1 VKRLGPILL
10 WSAISAAFIGPGTV
24 TTAAVAGASHG
35 FDLLWALLFSTLAC
49 LVLQEASARM
59 TCASGLSLGQAIA
72 ERFGR
77 AASWTVVGSVVLGCA
92 AYEAGNVLGAVA
104 GAGLRL
110 PISPAWLTAGV
121 GAVALAILLTG
132 RPDRVARLMGV
143 AVALMGLAFLACAV
157 RIGPTAGE
165 LLGGAFVPSMPAGSG
180 ALVLGLVGTTVVPYN
195 LFLGSGL
202 ARGQRLADIRVGL
215 GVAVPL
221 GGLIS
226 AAILIAGTTV
236 EGEFGYRALSD
247 ALVEQLGG
255 WSGLLFAFGLLV
267 AGLSSAVTAPLAAAL
282 GLRSLVGRPGKGDG
296 RKRAWTYRIGLF
308 GVLAVGVGF
317 GLAGVKPVP
326 AIILAQAL
334 NGVVL
339 PLVAIFLLLATND
352 RDLLGAE
359 AINGPLA
366 NGALG
371 VSCLVALLLGV
382 SGVLRAGSAVIGI
395 DPPSQL
401 WIAIVAGIAAVALA
415 VPVLLRIRR
424 LRAPLLQE
432 PGE

>member
-1 VKRLGPILL
+1 MKRLGPILL

-24 TTAAVAGASHG
+24 TTAAVAGANHG
-35 FDLLWALLFSTLAC
+35 FDLLWALVFSTLAC
-49 LVLQEASARM
+49 LALQEAAARM
-59 TCASGLSLGQAIA
+59 TCASGLALGEAIA
-72 ERFGR
+72 VRFGR

-104 GAGLRL
+104 GVGLQL
-110 PISPAWLTAGV
+110 PISPVWLTAGI
-121 GAVALAILLTG
+121 GAVAFAILLSG

-157 RIGPTAGE
+157 RVAPPAGE
-165 LLGGAFVPSMPAGSG
+165 LFGGAFVPSMPPESG

-195 LFLGSGL
+195 LFLGSAL
-202 ARGQRLADIRVGL
+202 ARGQRLADIRIGL

-226 AAILIAGTTV
+226 AAILVAGTTV
-236 EGEFGYRALSD
+236 EGEFGYAALSD
-247 ALVEQLGG
+247 ALVGNLGR
-255 WSGLLFAFGLLV
+255 WSGLLFALGLLT

-282 GLRSLVGRPGKGDG
+282 SLQSLVSKRGERDE
-296 RKRAWTYRIGLF
+296 RRRAWTYRLALI
-308 GVLAVGVGF
+308 GVLLVGVGF

-339 PLVAIFLLLATND
+339 PLVAIFLLMATND
-352 RDLLGAE
+352 RQLLGGS

-366 NGALG
+366 NAAIGI
-371 VSCLVALLLGV
+371 SCLVALLLGV
-382 SGVLRAGSAVIGI
+382 SGVLRAASSVIGVE
-395 DPPSQL
+395 PPGQA
-401 WIAIVAGIAAVALA
+401 WIVVVAAVVAVVLA
-415 VPVLLRIRR
+415 VPVGLRVRR
-424 LRAPLLQE
+424 LRAGQRS
-432 PGE
+432 

>member
-1 VKRLGPILL
+1 V
-10 WSAISAAFIGPGTV
+10 
-24 TTAAVAGASHG
+24 
-35 FDLLWALLFSTLAC
+35 FSTLAC
-49 LVLQEASARM
+49 LALQEASARM
-59 TCASGLSLGQAIA
+59 TAASGLTLGEAIA
-72 ERFGR
+72 RRFGR
-77 AASWTVVGSVVLGCA
+77 AASWSVVGSVVLGCA

-104 GAGLRL
+104 GAGLGL
-110 PISPAWLTAGV
+110 PVSKVWLTLGV
-121 GAVALAILLTG
+121 GGVAAAILLSG

-157 RIGPTAGE
+157 RVAPPVVAVAE
-165 LLGGAFVPSMPAGSG
+165 GAFVPSMPPESG

-202 ARGQRLADIRVGL
+202 ARGQRLGDIRVGL

-236 EGEFGYRALSD
+236 EGEFGYSALSD
-247 ALVEQLGG
+247 SLVANLGRWAG
-255 WSGLLFAFGLLV
+255 VLFAFGLLT
-267 AGLSSAVTAPLAAAL
+267 AGLSSAVTAPLAAAISM
-282 GLRSLVGRPGKGDG
+282 RSLVGKSDAPDDR
-296 RKRAWTYRIGLF
+296 RRAWTYRASLL
-308 GVLAVGVGF
+308 GVLLVGVGF

-339 PLVAIFLLLATND
+339 PLVAIFLLMATND
-352 RDLLGAE
+352 RELLGGS

-366 NGALG
+366 NAAIG

-382 SGVLRAGSAVIGI
+382 SGVVRAASSVLGV
-395 DPPSQL
+395 DPPGQR
-401 WIAIVAGIAAVALA
+401 WIVVAAGIAAVALA
-415 VPVLLRIRR
+415 VPVGLRIRR
-424 LRAPLLQE
+424 LRAAQRS
-432 PGE
+432 